1 MRGLPFARASIILIA
16 AFLPACASPT
26 GVSESGL
33 QGLVLLGPIVGGGCT
48 YVSPCEQPVAET
60 FMVERGGRVVATFE
74 SDTRGVY
81 RVSLPMGTYVIRP
94 RPGTSLPFPETRRV
108 TVPRRGTMTQID
120 LHFSTG
126 LR

>member
-1 MRGLPFARASIILIA
+1 MRGLPSARASTILIA
-16 AFLPACASPT
+16 AFLPACTSPT

-33 QGLVLLGPIVGGGCT
+33 QGLVLLGPIIGAGCT
-48 YVSPCEQPVAET
+48 YDSPCEEPVAET
-60 FMVERGGRVVATFE
+60 FMVEREGRVVATFE

-81 RVSLPMGTYVIRP
+81 RVSLPTGTYLIRP
-94 RPGTSLPFPETRRV
+94 RQGTSLPIPETRRV

-126 LR
+126 IR